1 MSGYENYT
9 LSPVPWIKQ
18 MPGHWGLVRGKNL
31 YQKMQRPTSDTDE
44 VVTCFRDGTVT
55 LRKNRRTTGFTESL
69 KEIGYQGIRKGD
81 LVIHVMDAFAGS
93 IGVSDSDGKG
103 TPVYSVCQAKGNSN
117 NQYYALLL
125 REMARSGYIQSLY
138 RGIRERSSDFR
149 FEVFAAQFYPVP
161 PREEQDQ
168 IVRFLDWKVSSINK
182 LISNY
187 RNQIVLLEE
196 MKQRKID
203 EAVVKGM
210 RKSALIH
217 NHDVRWDID
226 YPEHWQIRRIRES
239 FSFRKG
245 LSITKANLVE
255 TGIAVISYGQIH
267 SKKNSGVSL
276 NEELIRYV
284 NESYLTM
291 NQSCLVKKGDFIFAD
306 TSEDVTGCGNCAY
319 IDWDDTIFA
328 GYHSIIAHPDG
339 STNNKYFAYLFKSP
353 TWRYQIRKKVNGVKV
368 YSITQKMLKDAFILI
383 PPDDEQ
389 KEIVRYLDEVC
400 AKIDVTIKKMEAKIA
415 NLQDLR
421 ICLIADTVTGKI
433 DVRGIEI
440 PEYEF
445 VDEDN
450 DNVDENLEQGADEP
464 PEEE

>member
-18 MPGHWGLVRGKNL
+18 MPEHWGLVRGKNL

-168 IVRFLDWKVSSINK
+168 IVRFLDWKVSSINR
-182 LISNY
+182 LINIKQEQLRKVKELLDRLFRDTTSKCSKKVKIKYLFELDDDFFVPVASESYAKAGMYNRGRGIFLREPCLSNELGDSQFQHIHSDRLMLSGQFAWEDAVY
-187 RNQIVLLEE
+187 ITQEKDTHGIASHRYYLLKPVRYIPVEYLWLYFLSGEGFFNLQQCSHGSAGRNRPLNIKEVLNLELPVPDDKE
-196 MKQRKID
+196 
-203 EAVVKGM
+203 
-210 RKSALIH
+210 
-217 NHDVRWDID
+217 
-226 YPEHWQIRRIRES
+226 
-239 FSFRKG
+239 
-245 LSITKANLVE
+245 KAN
-255 TGIAVISYGQIH
+255 A
-267 SKKNSGVSL
+267 L
-276 NEELIRYV
+276 NE
-284 NESYLTM
+284 
-291 NQSCLVKKGDFIFAD
+291 LVRDYMRLQVITEEEKKALLDFKTHLVAD
-306 TSEDVTGCGNCAY
+306 
-319 IDWDDTIFA
+319 I
-328 GYHSIIAHPDG
+328 
-339 STNNKYFAYLFKSP
+339 
-353 TWRYQIRKKVNGVKV
+353 
-368 YSITQKMLKDAFILI
+368 
-383 PPDDEQ
+383 
-389 KEIVRYLDEVC
+389 
-400 AKIDVTIKKMEAKIA
+400 
-415 NLQDLR
+415 
-421 ICLIADTVTGKI
+421 VTGKI
-433 DVRGIEI
+433 DVRGIDI

-445 VDEDN
+445 VDEDTDA
-450 DNVDENLEQGADEP
+450 DNEDDGEEDTEEQED
-464 PEEE
+464 